1 MLSFELIYYFHF
13 SQEKRGSKSEFEGD
27 PPDLERGV
35 AVLPAGGD
43 GGGGQDEQEEEE
55 EDDGIAGHRL
65 HHADA
70 AVFEPVAGLKW
81 RWPSSTM

>member
-1 MLSFELIYYFHF
+1 MSLFIIFISNC
-13 SQEKRGSKSEFEGD
+13 QEKRGSKSEFEVD

-35 AVLPAGGD
+35 AVLPAGAD